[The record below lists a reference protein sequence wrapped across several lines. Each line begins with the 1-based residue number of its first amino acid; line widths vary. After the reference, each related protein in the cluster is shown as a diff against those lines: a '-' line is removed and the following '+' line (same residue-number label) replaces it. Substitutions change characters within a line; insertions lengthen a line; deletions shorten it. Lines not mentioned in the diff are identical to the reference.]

1 MKAKKFDS
9 VKMMR
14 DIRDRLSR
22 RYSADP
28 SAEEKDLKR
37 IRAKYKMT
45 AR

>member
-14 DIRDRLSR
+14 DSLSK
-22 RYSADP
+22 RYFADP

-37 IRAKYKMT
+37 IRAKYNMSAK
-45 AR
+45 